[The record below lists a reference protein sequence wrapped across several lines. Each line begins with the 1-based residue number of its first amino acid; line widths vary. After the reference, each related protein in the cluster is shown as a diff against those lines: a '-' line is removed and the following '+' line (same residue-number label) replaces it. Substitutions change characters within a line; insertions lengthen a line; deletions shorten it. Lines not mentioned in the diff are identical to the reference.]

1 MSSILE
7 FLKEVDLLT
16 ADESIIQ
23 TPYSRT
29 SALEL
34 RVIRDNLEKSFNEN
48 PTGIDTRTLFTRANS
63 VALGLEWHLS
73 VANEKYREKVKRRNE
88 ANVLFQNMNSI
99 LTDYNMRKNE
109 FDADDIAIAEFAV
122 LMNDSYKYYKHAQN
136 FVWNRTVYDDVLVEK
151 IKSFMEDYKNGTYF
165 STSITFRDSIRS
177 QIESTVDDTSTD
189 GRCDNCSDDE
199 NVEEQTPTT
208 VGDDSIHN
216 DSFDG
221 GLHPISSSE
230 DGQ

>member
-1 MSSILE
+1 MGSILE

-48 PTGIDTRTLFTRANS
+48 PTGMDTRTLYTRANS

-99 LTDYNMRKNE
+99 LTDFNMRKSE
-109 FDADDIAIAEFAV
+109 FNADDIAIAEFAI

-136 FVWNRTVYDDVLVEK
+136 FVWNRTVHDDILVEK
-151 IKSFMEDYKNGTYF
+151 IKSFMEEYKNGTYF
-165 STSITFRDSIRS
+165 SNSIIFRDSIRS
-177 QIESTVDDTSTD
+177 QNESDVDSASIDDS
-189 GRCDNCSDDE
+189 CDNCGDSE
-199 NVEEQTPTT
+199 SIEEQTASTISDSS
-208 VGDDSIHN
+208 VHGD
-216 DSFDG
+216 
-221 GLHPISSSE
+221 SSSGDLHSE
-230 DGQ
+230 SSSGDGQ

>member
-34 RVIRDNLEKSFNEN
+34 RIIRDNLEKSFNEN

-151 IKSFMEDYKNGTYF
+151 IKSFMEEYKNGTYF

-177 QIESTVDDTSTD
+177 QIESTVDGTSTD

-199 NVEEQTPTT
+199 DVEEQTLTT
-208 VGDDSIHN
+208 IGDDSIH
-216 DSFDG
+216 DGSFDG